1 MSTVPPPKLHDRIRK
16 TGTWFRSGLTIKHI
30 LRIAALFLSVL
41 ALAVGTFAQATAGN
55 GAPITAVELG
65 SRTAKG
71 GFRNEDEIAAKF
83 NAWRTD
89 AEAAVWLGFMGYR
102 PGSISSVAAT
112 KPHGE
117 KADVVVRIS
126 LTENLTQRRGDA
138 KSEPPASAGG
148 QPCRTG
154 NPPQS
159 RGDAKQVDCR
169 EGISIKLVSSP
180 TGFNQIDKR
189 WLATYAKMWR
199 MPADVVT
206 ALKLFVGET
215 PPTKKGRDAKR
226 MYLNELDPR
235 EQKTV
240 IDFFAANKSEIVSD
254 LFKGD
259 GEYSAGWFMVANKS
273 GSKTRWVLRSIEHVI
288 KFFGDGPVEITRA
301 GNLKI
306 GRITMQRKG
315 GDGGRDTAKM
325 LQFKINP
332 ALVGL

>member
-1 MSTVPPPKLHDRIRK
+1 MNRRSTTKVSAKNARSLIVHLRTAAILFSLLVYSGTVFGQAVK
-16 TGTWFRSGLTIKHI
+16 T
-30 LRIAALFLSVL
+30 
-41 ALAVGTFAQATAGN
+41 
-55 GAPITAVELG
+55 APEKARAVELG

-71 GFRNEDEIAAKF
+71 GFRNEDVIAAKL

-89 AEAAVWLGFMGYR
+89 AEAAVWLGFMGYK
-102 PGSISSVAAT
+102 PGSIASVAAS

-117 KADVVVRIS
+117 KADVVVVIKMLPQS
-126 LTENLTQRRGDA
+126 RGDA
-138 KSEPPASAGG
+138 KSVPPASVGG
-148 QPCRTG
+148 QLCRAG
-154 NPPQS
+154 NLQQS
-159 RGDAKQVDCR
+159 RGDAKQVECR

-215 PPTKKGRDAKR
+215 QPTKKGRDAKR

-240 IDFFAANKSEIVSD
+240 IDFFAANKALIVSD

-259 GEYSAGWFMVANKS
+259 GEFSAAWFMVANKS

-332 ALVGL
+332 ALAGL